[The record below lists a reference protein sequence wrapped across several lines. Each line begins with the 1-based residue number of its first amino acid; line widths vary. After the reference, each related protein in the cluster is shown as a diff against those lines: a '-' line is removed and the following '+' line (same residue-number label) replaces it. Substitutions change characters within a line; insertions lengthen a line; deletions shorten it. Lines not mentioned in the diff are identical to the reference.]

1 MITKVFKFGGAAI
14 STPTLIANVR
24 DIIVSHSSS
33 KLVVIIS
40 AMGRTTKA
48 LDIVFSKY
56 LKDKEHGLKLLD
68 QVVDDHAAVAISLGL
83 DESKYRTAIERFI
96 IENLS
101 AVEGSRNEYLIHDQ
115 IISLGELF
123 STTLLTEYL
132 LAQGLLVK
140 WMDVRNMIMTN
151 DSYGNATVNLPGS
164 KVKISKKIKKQL
176 PTASII
182 ITQGFLGSDKHGHTT
197 TLGREGSDYTAA
209 IFAYALNVESLTI
222 WKDVPGIMT
231 ADPALFSDVSLL
243 EKVSYR
249 EAIEMTYYGAKVI
262 HPKTIQPIQNKG
274 IKLYVRSFIDLK
286 STGTVIGDPGAQTYP
301 PIIVFDDNVILISI
315 TRIDFSFIDE
325 EHLSIIFSKLIE
337 CKLRMMIMRNS
348 AISFTLC
355 IKDADDRSLTK
366 FHEGLK
372 DKHKLVITKG
382 HQLLTVRHYEQKI
395 LDDLIKDR
403 KVLFEETLDRTIQLV
418 IEKQS

>member
-1 MITKVFKFGGAAI
+1 MVTKVFKFGGAAI
-14 STPTLIANVR
+14 STPTLIANVKE
-24 DIIVSHSSS
+24 IIVTQITC
-33 KLVVIIS
+33 KVVVIIS
-40 AMGRTTKA
+40 AMGKTTNA
-48 LDIVFSKY
+48 LDIVFRKY

-68 QVVDDHAAVAISLGL
+68 QVVDEHAAVATELGL

-101 AVEGSRNEYLIHDQ
+101 AVEGSRNEDLIHDH

-132 LAQGLLVK
+132 MSQGLLVK

-176 PTASII
+176 PGTSII

-222 WKDVPGIMT
+222 WKDVPGVMT
-231 ADPALFSDVSLL
+231 ADPALFSEASLL

-286 STGTVIGDPGAQTYP
+286 SSGTVIGDPGAQAYP

-325 EHLSIIFSKLIE
+325 EHLNIIFSKLIE

-355 IKDADDRSLTK
+355 LKDADERLLTK
-366 FHEGLK
+366 FHDGLK
-372 DKHKLVITKG
+372 DKHKLMITKG
-382 HQLLTVRHYEQKI
+382 HQLLTVRHYEQKM
-395 LDDLIKDR
+395 LDNLIRDR
-403 KVLFEETLDRTIQLV
+403 KVLFEETLDQTIQLV
-418 IEKQS
+418 LEKQS